1 MDLIIKMVVSIFLTF
16 SIFWTLLP
24 WGFGV
29 HNYAKTHGKLLT
41 LAARVSWLALLLA
54 HPLFIY
60 LVWFNNIDYW
70 PLVVLVGAHITFY
83 KFFGRDL
90 GTG

>member
-1 MDLIIKMVVSIFLTF
+1 MDLIIKIVVSLCLAFAI
-16 SIFWTLLP
+16 SWTLLP

-41 LAARVSWLALLLA
+41 LAARISWLALLLA
-54 HPLFIY
+54 HPIFIY
-60 LVWFNNIDYW
+60 LIWFNNIDYW
-70 PLVVLVGAHITFY
+70 SLVALIGAHITFY

>member
-1 MDLIIKMVVSIFLTF
+1 MDLIIKIVVSLCLAFAI
-16 SIFWTLLP
+16 SWTLLP

-41 LAARVSWLALLLA
+41 LAARISWLALLLA
-54 HPLFIY
+54 HPIFIY
-60 LVWFNNIDYW
+60 LIWFNNIDYW
-70 PLVVLVGAHITFY
+70 PLVALIGAHITFY

>member
-1 MDLIIKMVVSIFLTF
+1 MDLIIKMVVSIFLAF

-29 HNYAKTHGKLLT
+29 HNFAKTHGKLLT

-60 LVWFNNIDYW
+60 LIWFNNSDYW
-70 PLVVLVGAHITFY
+70 PLVVLIGAHITFY
-83 KFFGRDL
+83 KFFGRDVA
-90 GTG
+90 TG